1 MFCLQVTTLLL
12 NVVFSKE
19 KNVGLACSFLS
30 AFFTVPE
37 KIHTHPIEGHLR
49 NSLQGGGGGGLK
61 SQNFRSKV

>member
-49 NSLQGGGGGGLK
+49 NSLQGGGGGG
-61 SQNFRSKV
+61 S